1 MTKPHGIG
9 WLNKPG
15 FTGKTWNPIV
25 GCSIESAGCT
35 NCYAMS
41 MARRIEAMQPGSHY
55 AGTTKVV
62 SGNPVWTG
70 KIARASDKT
79 RTAPLLWSKPCM
91 VFINSMGDLFHPD
104 VSDKW
109 IDEVMAV
116 VALSPQH
123 IFVILTKR
131 PERMRGYF
139 STGRAAPVG
148 IAALRATMKD
158 ILTRPKSKVGECVI
172 LQGDIPHLQVWP
184 LPNLWL
190 GVSAENQEQ
199 ADQRIPV
206 LLDISAAKRIVSY
219 EPALGPVD
227 FTDITSSLFEGGPE
241 QWDALDKADAAAAD
255 PPAPTTVLN
264 WIICGGESGT
274 GRRPF
279 NPDWAR
285 VVRDQCEISGVP
297 FFMKQMG
304 DGSDIPADLQVQQW
318 PGVTV

>member
-25 GCSIESAGCT
+25 GCTIESAGCT

-55 AGTTKVV
+55 TGTTKVV
-62 SGNPVWTG
+62 NGKPVWTG
-70 KIARASDKT
+70 KIVRASDKT
-79 RTAPLLWSKPCM
+79 LTAPLRWLKPCM

-104 VSDKW
+104 VSEEW

-148 IAALRATMKD
+148 IAAFLATMKD
-158 ILTRPKSKVGECVI
+158 ILTRPKSKVGEGVI

-206 LLDISAAKRIVSY
+206 LLDTHAAKRIVSY
-219 EPALGPVD
+219 EPALGPVSFNPD
-227 FTDITSSLFEGGPE
+227 GID
-241 QWDALDKADAAAAD
+241 
-255 PPAPTTVLN
+255 

-279 NPDWAR
+279 DPAWAR
-285 VVRDQCEISGVP
+285 AVRDQCEIIGVP

-318 PGVTV
+318 PEVTR